1 MGVPTKMS
9 LFMIG
14 DFGLLSV
21 YDIFLFFFKI
31 FMGNEPLN
39 LNPFDFIVT
48 KIRGSNHQF
57 FGSPKQEKS
66 SVSSAI
72 MLLGAAFRP
81 LYVSFLPG
89 AAASLGRWS
98 KDTGTSKATFH
109 AMQHILL
116 LAGYGFDWM
125 VIGLDVFVWGVLWW

>member
-1 MGVPTKMS
+1 MRFRVPLS
-9 LFMIG
+9 LRYFLIFFQNLYG
-14 DFGLLSV
+14 D
-21 YDIFLFFFKI
+21 
-31 FMGNEPLN
+31 EPLN

-89 AAASLGRWS
+89 AASQPGRCG
-98 KDTGTSKATFH
+98 KDTGTSKATSH

-116 LAGYGFDWM
+116 LAGYGVDWM
-125 VIGLDVFVWGVLWW
+125 MVGVMLYHSNPFWYPTGI